1 MDSGR
6 SCPLTNH
13 YSDPCKS
20 IIEFE
25 DSTLRKSLHY
35 FYEDVILT
43 IKLSENDCQIKEAKM
58 LKSKTVA
65 ASNVK
70 D

>member
-1 MDSGR
+1 M
-6 SCPLTNH
+6 
-13 YSDPCKS
+13 
-20 IIEFE
+20 EFE
-25 DSTLRKSLHY
+25 ESTLRKSHY